1 MNATLSIALVAATAS
16 LWPASTPA
24 QTVEEFYRSKSV
36 TMLVGSG
43 AGGGYDTYARIFA
56 RHMSRYIPGNPTI
69 IAKNMPAAA
78 GLAAAN
84 TLYTTADKDGSTIA
98 AFTNGSAMEPLFGN
112 ASARYDAQKFN
123 WLGSIGKLQNVC
135 ATWHRSQIKTIA
147 AARAHEVIVAAA
159 GATSN
164 TAIVPKTLNALVGTK
179 FKVIAGYDT
188 GAGLTLAMERGEAEG
203 ICGLSWSTIKASRPH
218 WIADKLLNVIVQMGL
233 TKLPELPD
241 VPSALDLVADVESK
255 QVLKLILIRQEA
267 GRPFAAPPGVPA
279 DRLAALRRAFDAT
292 LADGEFRAD
301 ADKAQLEIEPLT
313 AGEIE
318 TLLALAYGAPKA
330 IVEKAAAL
338 VEPSGRAPGRHRLA
352 SSYRK
357 TSAGLMLDRRS
368 RPEAPSVRLNRR
380 SAAKLLVAPAL
391 LAGPR
396 IVSNANAALRDAKV
410 REQISALDYDIR
422 GGTAGEFAAFVSLDI
437 SRYKRLAEDVGLAEE

>member
-1 MNATLSIALVAATAS
+1 MNAGTRTVMALLFAAVA
-16 LWPASTPA
+16 WPASTLA
-24 QTVEEFYRSKSV
+24 QTVEECNRGKSI
-36 TMLVGSG
+36 TMLVGGG

-56 RHMSRYIPGNPTI
+56 RHLSRHIPGNPNI

-78 GLAAAN
+78 GLAAAS
-84 TLYTTADKDGSTIA
+84 TLYSAADKDGSTIS
-98 AFTNGSAMEPLFGN
+98 AFTNGAAMDPLFGN
-112 ASARYDAQKFN
+112 TSARYDAQKFS

-135 ATWHRSQIKTIA
+135 ATWHRSEVKTIA

-164 TAIVPKTLNALVGTK
+164 TVIVPKTLNALVGTK

-203 ICGLSWSTIKASRPH
+203 VCGLSWSTIKASRPH
-218 WIADKLLNVIVQMGL
+218 WISDKLPHVIVQMGL
-233 TKLPELPD
+233 TKLPDLPD
-241 VPSALDLVADVESK
+241 VASALDLVAQGSS
-255 QVLKLILIRQEA
+255 QQGLKLNLVPQEA

-292 LADGEFRAD
+292 LADSEFRAD

-338 VEPSGRAPGRHRLA
+338 VEPSGRAP
-352 SSYRK
+352 
-357 TSAGLMLDRRS
+357 
-368 RPEAPSVRLNRR
+368 
-380 SAAKLLVAPAL
+380 
-391 LAGPR
+391 
-396 IVSNANAALRDAKV
+396 
-410 REQISALDYDIR
+410 
-422 GGTAGEFAAFVSLDI
+422 
-437 SRYKRLAEDVGLAEE
+437 